1 MGLAMDWLEI
11 NLTQNA
17 LIITDSKSVCDGLVH
32 MNTDLAPLL
41 LRLNNYQNE
50 LTIQW
55 VPGHCGIAGNELAD
69 QAAKEAAEQDGRF
82 SAISYKSIC
91 AKIKQVTK
99 DPPPTHDCTKKVYAA
114 LSQSKERMI
123 SCRRDQVLLAKLRSG
138 ETPLFNEVK
147 ATFDGGTTD
156 PTCPLCQVGPHN
168 LEHWLTQCPGTLEER
183 YRLLGPEDY
192 DKLEALTK
200 KPTEVVALARRTL
213 PGTGR

>member
-1 MGLAMDWLEI
+1 MMPRVQENYRIENNGVINPTIVDVLKQKGAKYTCSYGEEEDAMGLAMDWLEI

-99 DPPPTHDCTKKVYAA
+99 DPHLHTTA
-114 LSQSKERMI
+114 Q
-123 SCRRDQVLLAKLRSG
+123 RR
-138 ETPLFNEVK
+138 
-147 ATFDGGTTD
+147 
-156 PTCPLCQVGPHN
+156 
-168 LEHWLTQCPGTLEER
+168 
-183 YRLLGPEDY
+183 Y
-192 DKLEALTK
+192 
-200 KPTEVVALARRTL
+200 TL
-213 PGTGR
+213 PSRNQKNG